1 MKMLSDYQGVELEET
16 GFRPELKKLHTAA
29 ESLVLAMRYVGIQVR
44 DENDL
49 EAVLRKIAFLDEI
62 REEIKETALG
72 CSSSAVAGKTPQW
85 AFEMAL
91 VSEDEE
97 LLKVHDYLDSLFRC
111 FAEACVWLDQT
122 VQAESS
128 EASDLELRK
137 TFQKLIDFV
146 ACGSLAIISGS
157 NADMSRIA
165 A

>member
-1 MKMLSDYQGVELEET
+1 MRMLSDYQGLELAET

-29 ESLVLAMRYVGIQVR
+29 ESLVLAMRYVGIQIR

-49 EAVLRKIAFLDEI
+49 EAVLRRIAFLDEI

-72 CSSSAVAGKTPQW
+72 PSSSAVAGKTPQW

-111 FAEACVWLDQT
+111 FAEACVWLDQI
-122 VQAESS
+122 VQAENSG
-128 EASDLELRK
+128 ASDSELRH
-137 TFQKLIDFV
+137 TFQKLVDFV
-146 ACGSLAIISGS
+146 ACGSLAIISGR
-157 NADMSRIA
+157 NADMSQIA